1 MECGDKVRFTTKYS
15 CENAMC
21 DIYDMTTVGYGDG
34 MFDEYLAFVRG
45 EKEGRVTAMS
55 FSRDGTPIVRLG
67 TGLWYMQR
75 DLEKVPGTETE
86 II

>member
-15 CENAMC
+15 CENAMYE
-21 DIYDMTTVGYGDG
+21 IYEMTTVGYGGG

-45 EKEGRVTAMS
+45 EKEGRVTATNLSM
-55 FSRDGTPIVRLG
+55 DGTPIVRLG
-67 TGLWYMQR
+67 SDLWYMQR